1 MQHLAI
7 DEGVEEPAGAVE
19 EGHVQSVAAL
29 SVEP

>member
-1 MQHLAI
+1 VTI

-19 EGHVQSVAAL
+19 EGYVQSIAAL